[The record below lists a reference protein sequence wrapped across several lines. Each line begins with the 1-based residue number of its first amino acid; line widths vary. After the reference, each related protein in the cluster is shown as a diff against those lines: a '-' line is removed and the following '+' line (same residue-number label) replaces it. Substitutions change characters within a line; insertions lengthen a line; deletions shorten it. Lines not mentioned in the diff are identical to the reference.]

1 MLMLVLL
8 VVGDRVAG
16 VHVVPSV
23 ESALAD
29 ANVGSVSGD
38 RVAGVHVVP
47 SVESA
52 LADANVGSVSGG

>member
-29 ANVGSVSGD
+29 ANVGSVSG
-38 RVAGVHVVP
+38 G
-47 SVESA
+47 
-52 LADANVGSVSGG
+52 